1 MATMPNTSLEPTA
14 ITPVCSRFG
23 LLVGESHWRR
33 GSVLG
38 R

>member
-1 MATMPNTSLEPTA
+1 MPNTSLEPTA
-14 ITPVCSRFG
+14 ITPVSLRFG
-23 LLVGESHWRR
+23 RRLAGVFIRR